1 MLAASGELIIQ
12 SRLLLPS
19 EPIAVFTP
27 QGAGLSSLPAR
38 IIDSQVFC
46 PHDRSAVL
54 DIHSSNMEN
63 GLMKADEIWQAALG
77 ELQLEMTRATFE
89 TWVKPTSLMS
99 YEDGRFVIAVPNA
112 YAQEWLQ
119 NRLLSTVK
127 RVLTGITGR
136 SVEVKFVVW
145 NIDEKPEPVV
155 LLNGF
160 DQSSRPNGNGHTT
173 GRPLPASGLNPR
185 YVFDTFVV
193 GNSNRLAHAACQ
205 AVAEKPA
212 AQYNPLFLYGGVG
225 LGKTHLL
232 HAIGHVAVRNEL
244 QVLYVSSEE
253 FTNELINA
261 IRGQNTSTFRDKYRT
276 IDLLLVD
283 DIQFIAGKESTQEE
297 FFHTF
302 NALHGNGKQI
312 VMTSDR
318 PPKALITLE
327 DRLRSRFEWGLIADI
342 QAPDLET
349 RLAILRDKAES
360 HGVAIP
366 DAVLDF
372 IARQVQSNIRELE
385 GALNRV
391 LAYARLTG
399 SPLTPELASSALA
412 DLMARPTTVTLEELV
427 ITVADFYGISRDDL
441 LGRGRNKELV
451 HPRQVVM
458 YLAREELQLTLPQ
471 IGESLGGR
479 DHTTVIYG
487 VEKITEALD
496 SDDNTRREIL
506 SIREKLYNRSVVSQH
521 A

>member
-1 MLAASGELIIQ
+1 
-12 SRLLLPS
+12 
-19 EPIAVFTP
+19 
-27 QGAGLSSLPAR
+27 
-38 IIDSQVFC
+38 
-46 PHDRSAVL
+46 
-54 DIHSSNMEN
+54 
-63 GLMKADEIWQAALG
+63 MKADEIWQAALG

-99 YEDGRFVIAVPNA
+99 YEDGRFAIAVPNA

-145 NIDEKPEPVV
+145 NREEQQEAVA
-155 LLNGF
+155 LLNGM
-160 DQSSRPNGNGHTT
+160 DHNPQHNGNGYTN
-173 GRPLPASGLNPR
+173 GRMLQASGLYPR

-232 HAIGHVAVRNEL
+232 HAIGHVAADNGL

-261 IRGQNTSTFRDKYRT
+261 IRAQNTSAFRDKYRT
-276 IDLLLVD
+276 IDVLLVD

-342 QAPDLET
+342 QPPDLET

-360 HGVAIP
+360 HGVVIP
-366 DAVLDF
+366 GNVLDF

-399 SPLTPELASSALA
+399 SPLTPELAASALA
-412 DLMARPTTVTLEELV
+412 DLMARPATVTLDELV
-427 ITVADFYGISRDDL
+427 MTVADFYGISRDDL
-441 LGRGRNKELV
+441 LGRGRNRELV

-487 VEKITEALD
+487 VDKINQSID
-496 SDDNTRREIL
+496 SDDSIRREVL
-506 SIREKLYNRSVVSQH
+506 AIRERLYNRSVVSQR

>member
-1 MLAASGELIIQ
+1 MNYST
-12 SRLLLPS
+12 SR
-19 EPIAVFTP
+19 
-27 QGAGLSSLPAR
+27 SSL
-38 IIDSQVFC
+38 
-46 PHDRSAVL
+46 HTSASIL
-54 DIHSSNMEN
+54 SDMKPSPSSGGREN
-63 GLMKADEIWQAALG
+63 AFMKADEIWQAALG
-77 ELQLEMTRATFE
+77 ELQLEMTRATFD
-89 TWVKPTSLMS
+89 TWVKPTALLS
-99 YEDGRFVIAVPNA
+99 YEDGRFAISVPNA

-119 NRLLSTVK
+119 NRLMSTVK

-136 SVEVKFVVW
+136 SIEVKFVVW
-145 NIDEKPEPVV
+145 NKEDQKEPVA
-155 LLNGF
+155 LLNGI
-160 DQSSRPNGNGHTT
+160 DTPPSYTNGNGAAT
-173 GRPLPASGLNPR
+173 GGRAFTGLNPR

-193 GNSNRLAHAACQ
+193 GPSNRLAHAACQ
-205 AVAEKPA
+205 AVAERPA

-232 HAIGHVAVRNEL
+232 HAIGHTSVANGL

-261 IRGQNTSTFRDKYRT
+261 IRAQNTSAFRDKYRT
-276 IDLLLVD
+276 IDVLLVD
-283 DIQFIAGKESTQEE
+283 DIQFIAGKEATQEE

-302 NALHGNGKQI
+302 NTLHGNGKQI

-349 RLAILRDKAES
+349 RTAILRDKAES
-360 HGVAIP
+360 HGVAVP
-366 DAVLDF
+366 DNVIDV

-399 SPLTPELASSALA
+399 SPLTPELASNALA
-412 DLMARPTTVTLEELV
+412 DLMARPTTVTLDELMT
-427 ITVADFYGISRDDL
+427 TVADYYGISRDDL

-471 IGESLGGR
+471 IGDAIGGR

-487 VEKITEALD
+487 VDKITQSIG
-496 SDDNTRREIL
+496 SDDGIRREVL
-506 SIREKLYNRSVVSQH
+506 AIRERLYNRSGATQRT
-521 A
+521 

>member
-1 MLAASGELIIQ
+1 
-12 SRLLLPS
+12 
-19 EPIAVFTP
+19 
-27 QGAGLSSLPAR
+27 
-38 IIDSQVFC
+38 
-46 PHDRSAVL
+46 
-54 DIHSSNMEN
+54 
-63 GLMKADEIWQAALG
+63 MKADEIWQAALG

-99 YEDGRFVIAVPNA
+99 YEDGRFVITVPNT
-112 YAQEWLQ
+112 YAQEWMQ

-145 NIDEKPEPVV
+145 ARDEPGEPVT
-155 LLNGF
+155 LLNGV
-160 DQSSRPNGNGHTT
+160 DSSVQPNGNGHIN
-173 GRPLPASGLNPR
+173 GRALLPNGLNPR

-232 HAIGHVAVRNEL
+232 HAIGHVAAANAL

-261 IRGQNTSTFRDKYRT
+261 IRAQNTSTFRDKYRT
-276 IDLLLVD
+276 SDVLLVD

-342 QAPDLET
+342 QPPDLET
-349 RLAILRDKAES
+349 RLAILRDKAE
-360 HGVAIP
+360 GKGIVIP
-366 DAVLDF
+366 DNVLDV

-391 LAYARLTG
+391 LASARLNG
-399 SPLTPELASSALA
+399 SPLTPELAASALA
-412 DLMARPTTVTLEELV
+412 DLMARPATVTLDELV
-427 ITVADFYGISRDDL
+427 MTVADFYGISRDDL
-441 LGRGRNKELV
+441 LGRGRIKELV

-487 VEKITEALD
+487 VEKITQSID
-496 SDDNTRREIL
+496 SDDNVRREVL
-506 SIREKLYNRSVVSQH
+506 AIRERLYNRNGVSQR

>member
-1 MLAASGELIIQ
+1 
-12 SRLLLPS
+12 
-19 EPIAVFTP
+19 
-27 QGAGLSSLPAR
+27 
-38 IIDSQVFC
+38 
-46 PHDRSAVL
+46 
-54 DIHSSNMEN
+54 
-63 GLMKADEIWQAALG
+63 MKADEIWQAALG

-89 TWVKPTSLMS
+89 TWVKPTSLLS
-99 YEDGRFVIAVPNA
+99 YEDGRFAFAVPNA

-136 SVEVKFVVW
+136 SVEVKFVIW
-145 NIDEKPEPVV
+145 NKEEKKEPVT
-155 LLNGF
+155 LLNGI
-160 DQSSRPNGNGHTT
+160 DQNSLPNSNTV
-173 GRPLPASGLNPR
+173 GRTPLANGLNPR

-212 AQYNPLFLYGGVG
+212 MQYNPLFLYGGVG

-232 HAIGHVAVRNEL
+232 HAIGHVAATNGL

-253 FTNELINA
+253 FTNELINS
-261 IRGQNTSTFRDKYRT
+261 IRAQNTSAFRDKYRT
-276 IDLLLVD
+276 IDVLLVD

-360 HGVAIP
+360 HGSPIP
-366 DAVLDF
+366 DNVLDF

-412 DLMARPTTVTLEELV
+412 DLMARPTTVTLDELV
-427 ITVADFYGISRDDL
+427 MTVADFYSISRDDL
-441 LGRGRNKELV
+441 LGRGRIKELV

-471 IGESLGGR
+471 IGDSLGGR

-487 VEKITEALD
+487 VDKITQSID
-496 SDDNTRREIL
+496 NDDNIRREVL
-506 SIREKLYNRSVVSQH
+506 AIRERLYNRSVVSPRG
-521 A
+521 

>member
-1 MLAASGELIIQ
+1 
-12 SRLLLPS
+12 
-19 EPIAVFTP
+19 
-27 QGAGLSSLPAR
+27 
-38 IIDSQVFC
+38 
-46 PHDRSAVL
+46 
-54 DIHSSNMEN
+54 
-63 GLMKADEIWQAALG
+63 MKADEIWQAALG

-89 TWVKPTSLMS
+89 TWVKPTSLLS
-99 YEDGRFVIAVPNA
+99 YEDGRFAFAVPNA

-145 NIDEKPEPVV
+145 NKEEKKEPVT
-155 LLNGF
+155 LLNGI
-160 DQSSRPNGNGHTT
+160 DQNSLPNSNTV
-173 GRPLPASGLNPR
+173 GRTPLANGLNPR

-212 AQYNPLFLYGGVG
+212 MQYNPLFLYGGVG

-232 HAIGHVAVRNEL
+232 HAIGHVAATNGL

-253 FTNELINA
+253 FTNELINS
-261 IRGQNTSTFRDKYRT
+261 IRAQNTSAFRDKYRT
-276 IDLLLVD
+276 IDVLLVD

-360 HGVAIP
+360 HGSPIP
-366 DAVLDF
+366 DNVLDF

-412 DLMARPTTVTLEELV
+412 DLMARPTTVTLDELV
-427 ITVADFYGISRDDL
+427 MTVADFYSISRDDL
-441 LGRGRNKELV
+441 LGRGRIKELV

-471 IGESLGGR
+471 IGDSLGGR

-487 VEKITEALD
+487 VDKITQSID
-496 SDDNTRREIL
+496 NDDNIRREVL
-506 SIREKLYNRSVVSQH
+506 AIRERLYNRSVVSPRG
-521 A
+521 

>member
-1 MLAASGELIIQ
+1 
-12 SRLLLPS
+12 
-19 EPIAVFTP
+19 
-27 QGAGLSSLPAR
+27 
-38 IIDSQVFC
+38 
-46 PHDRSAVL
+46 
-54 DIHSSNMEN
+54 
-63 GLMKADEIWQAALG
+63 MKADETWQAALG

-99 YEDGRFVIAVPNA
+99 YEDGRFAIAVPNA

-145 NIDEKPEPVV
+145 NKEEKKEPVT
-155 LLNGF
+155 LLSGI
-160 DQSSRPNGNGHTT
+160 DQNSHPNGNGATN
-173 GRPLPASGLNPR
+173 GRTLQASGLNQR
-185 YVFDTFVV
+185 YIFDTFVV

-212 AQYNPLFLYGGVG
+212 MQYNPLFLYGGVG

-232 HAIGHVAVRNEL
+232 HAIGHVAANNDL

-253 FTNELINA
+253 FTNELINS
-261 IRGQNTSTFRDKYRT
+261 IRAQNTSAFRDKYRT
-276 IDLLLVD
+276 IDVLLVD

-360 HGVAIP
+360 HGMAIP
-366 DAVLDF
+366 DNVLDF

-399 SPLTPELASSALA
+399 SPLTPELAASALA
-412 DLMARPTTVTLEELV
+412 DLMARPTTVTLDELV
-427 ITVADFYGISRDDL
+427 MTVSDFYSISRDDL

-479 DHTTVIYG
+479 DHTTVMYG
-487 VEKITEALD
+487 VERMTQYID
-496 SDDNTRREIL
+496 SDDNIRREVL
-506 SIREKLYNRSVVSQH
+506 AIRERLYNRSGMSQR

>member
-1 MLAASGELIIQ
+1 
-12 SRLLLPS
+12 
-19 EPIAVFTP
+19 
-27 QGAGLSSLPAR
+27 
-38 IIDSQVFC
+38 
-46 PHDRSAVL
+46 
-54 DIHSSNMEN
+54 
-63 GLMKADEIWQAALG
+63 MKADEIWQAALG
-77 ELQLEMTRATFE
+77 ELQLEMTRATFD

-99 YEDGRFVIAVPNA
+99 YEDGRFAVAVPNA

-145 NIDEKPEPVV
+145 NREEKKEPVA
-155 LLNGF
+155 LLNGI
-160 DQSSRPNGNGHTT
+160 DQNSSSNGNGYTN
-173 GRPLPASGLNPR
+173 GRTPQASGLNPR

-232 HAIGHVAVRNEL
+232 HAIGHVAAANGL

-261 IRGQNTSTFRDKYRT
+261 IRAQNTSAFRDKYRT
-276 IDLLLVD
+276 IDVLLVD

-360 HGVAIP
+360 HGTPIP
-366 DAVLDF
+366 DNVLDF

-399 SPLTPELASSALA
+399 SPLTPELAASALA
-412 DLMARPTTVTLEELV
+412 DLMARPTTVTLDELV
-427 ITVADFYGISRDDL
+427 MTVADFYSISRDDL

-487 VEKITEALD
+487 VEKITQAID
-496 SDDNTRREIL
+496 SDDNIRREVL
-506 SIREKLYNRSVVSQH
+506 AIRERLYNRSGVAQR

>member
-1 MLAASGELIIQ
+1 
-12 SRLLLPS
+12 
-19 EPIAVFTP
+19 
-27 QGAGLSSLPAR
+27 
-38 IIDSQVFC
+38 
-46 PHDRSAVL
+46 
-54 DIHSSNMEN
+54 
-63 GLMKADEIWQAALG
+63 MKADEIWQAALG

-99 YEDGRFVIAVPNA
+99 YEDGRFAVAVPNA

-127 RVLTGITGR
+127 RVLTGITGH

-145 NIDEKPEPVV
+145 NKEEKKELVT
-155 LLNGF
+155 LLNGM
-160 DQSSRPNGNGHTT
+160 DQNTQPIGNGYTA
-173 GRPLPASGLNPR
+173 GRTLPASGLYPR

-205 AVAEKPA
+205 AVAERPA

-232 HAIGHVAVRNEL
+232 HAIGHVAVTNRL

-261 IRGQNTSTFRDKYRT
+261 IRAQNTSAFRDKYRT
-276 IDLLLVD
+276 IDVLLVD

-360 HGVAIP
+360 HATAVP

-399 SPLTPELASSALA
+399 SVLTPELAASALA
-412 DLMARPTTVTLEELV
+412 DLMARPATVTLDELV
-427 ITVADFYGISRDDL
+427 ITVADFYSISRDDL

-487 VEKITEALD
+487 VEKITQSLD
-496 SDDNTRREIL
+496 SDDTIRREVL
-506 SIREKLYNRSVVSQH
+506 AIRERLYNRSVALQR

>member
-1 MLAASGELIIQ
+1 
-12 SRLLLPS
+12 
-19 EPIAVFTP
+19 
-27 QGAGLSSLPAR
+27 
-38 IIDSQVFC
+38 
-46 PHDRSAVL
+46 
-54 DIHSSNMEN
+54 
-63 GLMKADEIWQAALG
+63 MKADEIWQAALG

-99 YEDGRFVIAVPNA
+99 YEDGRFAVAVPNA

-145 NIDEKPEPVV
+145 NKEEKTEPAT
-155 LLNGF
+155 LLNGM
-160 DQSSRPNGNGHTT
+160 DQNSQPNGNGYTN
-173 GRPLPASGLNPR
+173 GRTPLASGLNPR
-185 YVFDTFVV
+185 YIFETFVV

-212 AQYNPLFLYGGVG
+212 MQYNPLFLYGGVG

-232 HAIGHVAVRNEL
+232 HAIGHVAVTNGL
-244 QVLYVSSEE
+244 LVLYVSSEE
-253 FTNELINA
+253 FTNELINS
-261 IRGQNTSTFRDKYRT
+261 IRAQNTSTFRDKYRT
-276 IDLLLVD
+276 IDVLLVD

-302 NALHGNGKQI
+302 NTLHGNGKQI

-360 HGVAIP
+360 HGIAIP
-366 DAVLDF
+366 DNVLDL

-399 SPLTPELASSALA
+399 SPLTPELAASALA
-412 DLMARPTTVTLEELV
+412 DLMVRPTTVTLDELV
-427 ITVADFYGISRDDL
+427 ITVADFYSISRDDL
-441 LGRGRNKELV
+441 LGRGRNKELA

-487 VEKITEALD
+487 VEKITQSLD
-496 SDDNTRREIL
+496 SDDTIRREVL
-506 SIREKLYNRSVVSQH
+506 AIREKLYNRSVALQR